1 MTNMKTLAA
10 LSVLCFF
17 FSAQASAET
26 RPAPAYTKPSISA
39 PIPAPSF
46 SYVIGP
52 GDQLDISVWR
62 HPDLA
67 AKVIVRP
74 DGNISF
80 PFVGEVRALD
90 LTIPELTE
98 KIRIG
103 LVSVVNQPVVT
114 VNVLSFQNQK
124 VFVLGEVALPGV
136 FPVDGRISVI
146 EALSRAHG
154 YKADTAQLNSVM
166 VIRRGGPG
174 GAGAQGFRLNI
185 WDVINKGDFSQD
197 ITLAPGDI
205 VYVPKTFIANVTTFI
220 QEFFTKTDPA
230 VKFYLDM
237 YDAVHPGVLNR

>member
-1 MTNMKTLAA
+1 MKQKALAGICA
-10 LSVLCFF
+10 WLI
-17 FSAQASAET
+17 FSAVSAAAET
-26 RPAPAYTKPSISA
+26 RPAPAYATPSASS
-39 PIPAPSF
+39 PVPAPVF
-46 SYVIGP
+46 SYIIGP

-80 PFVGEVRALD
+80 PFVGEVKALD
-90 LTIPELTE
+90 LTIPELTD
-98 KIRIG
+98 KIKYS
-103 LVSVVNQPVVT
+103 LVNVVNQPIVT

-136 FPVDGRISVI
+136 FPFDGRITVV

-154 YKADTAQLNSVM
+154 YKADTAQLNSVV

-174 GAGAQGFRLNI
+174 GQGAQGFRLNI

-197 ITLAPGDI
+197 ITLVPGDI
-205 VYVPKTFIANVTTFI
+205 VYVPKTFIANITTFI